1 MEQDQL
7 TETEIFVCGCHSFE
21 HQTKFIYNEEDNI
34 LYVYIH
40 LNNYDSF
47 WKRLL
52 TGIKYIFGYSS
63 RFGEWDEFIFKEE
76 DQEKL
81 RKFLN
86 QINRKDD
93 VLP

>member
-1 MEQDQL
+1 METDQTQIL
-7 TETEIFVCGCHSFE
+7 VCACHSFE
-21 HQTKFIYNEEDNI
+21 HQAKFTYDKEDK
-34 LYVYIH
+34 LVYVHIH

-47 WKRLL
+47 WKRLI

-76 DQEKL
+76 DQETL

-86 QINRKDD
+86 DIKKEEDED
-93 VLP
+93 PLP